1 MDLNVLSLI
10 WTVLLVPIG
19 WLAAAWNKQ
28 KSIVD
33 KLTLDNANLKKDVEV
48 IQARLKDVDGKL
60 VPLGQDLRKLND
72 TIMKAE
78 LDLEKRLHSMTLS
91 NIQNHNHNKD

>member
-48 IQARLKDVDGKL
+48 IQARFKK
-60 VPLGQDLRKLND
+60 
-72 TIMKAE
+72 T
-78 LDLEKRLHSMTLS
+78 
-91 NIQNHNHNKD
+91 